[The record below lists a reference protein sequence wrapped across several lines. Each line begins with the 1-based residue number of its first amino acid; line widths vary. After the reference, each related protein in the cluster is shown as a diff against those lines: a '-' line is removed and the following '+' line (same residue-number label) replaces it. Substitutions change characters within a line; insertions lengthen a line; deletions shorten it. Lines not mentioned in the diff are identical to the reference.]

1 MEDGLSST
9 QIARRFQ
16 VSRSTIL
23 QRLGAMGIKD
33 QPYRERSKNPQ
44 NYRMPV
50 PPYGYSVQNGKLVA
64 NKSELKV
71 CRLVVELVERN
82 GLQQNAVARELSKRG
97 LKNRAG
103 KTEWNSKTVFNI
115 YKRWKGKL

>member
-1 MEDGLSST
+1 
-9 QIARRFQ
+9 
-16 VSRSTIL
+16 
-23 QRLGAMGIKD
+23 
-33 QPYRERSKNPQ
+33 
-44 NYRMPV
+44 MPV